1 MRCNIDVRFFP
12 APPDLEGC
20 FSSFYRATF
29 DVEDGKRVNDLLQ
42 PEWAN
47 LRFFDGDRPD
57 AGMPGDDV
65 LRGARLTATGPSSL
79 PARFELG
86 STRMWGVGL
95 FPLGWA
101 RFCTCPASEVANR
114 VVDGEIHPAFSNFR
128 GLPGELFGTEPDEE
142 AELERIIGW
151 FRSLNREVPDEE
163 RIVAVHEAMVDCD
176 VATVA
181 DFADHTGLGRRTLER
196 LCHRYFGFSPK
207 LLLRR
212 QRFMR
217 SLVQFMLDNAS
228 NWSEA
233 MDDHYHDQAQFVRE
247 FRSFMGMSP
256 GEYAAREHPILSAF
270 MKQRAK
276 VWGAAAQTLD
286 QPVMPRRLVASRV

>member
-1 MRCNIDVRFFP
+1 MECRIDVRFFP

-29 DVEDGKRVNDLLQ
+29 TVEGGQRVKDLLQ

-47 LRFFDGDRPD
+47 LRFFAGDRPD
-57 AGMPGDDV
+57 ASVPGGD
-65 LRGARLTATGPSSL
+65 LIRGARLTATGPSSL
-79 PARFELG
+79 PVRFELG

-101 RFCTCPASEVANR
+101 KFCHGPAAALANR
-114 VVDGEIHPAFSNFR
+114 VVDGAAHPTFANFR
-128 GLPGELFGTEPDEE
+128 TLSATLFDAEE
-142 AELERIIGW
+142 NEQAELERITAC
-151 FRSLNREVPDEE
+151 FRALDREVPDEG
-163 RIVAVHEAMVDCD
+163 RIVAIHAAMVDPA
-176 VATVA
+176 VASVA
-181 DFADHTGLGRRTLER
+181 DFSEHTGLGRRTLER
-196 LCHRYFGFSPK
+196 LCHRYFGFAPK

-217 SLVQFMLDNAS
+217 SLAEFMLEHAS

-233 MDDHYHDQAQFVRE
+233 MDAHYHDQAQFVRE
-247 FRSFMGMSP
+247 FRAFMCMSP
-256 GEYAAREHPILSAF
+256 GAYAGLSHPILGAF
-270 MKQRAK
+270 MKERAR

-286 QPVMPRRLVASRV
+286 QPIRSHKAAAA